1 MALPNFSQIVQ
12 NMITFLQGKRPTLNT
27 TPGTVTNDVVISTVA
42 NQLSAQDGVSPS
54 VYSGIQY
61 TQDLQAF
68 VDNAAILTE
77 ADLDSVGDN
86 YGMTRNS
93 GTFSTVIMTFRIR
106 NYTTTSPIIT
116 VPTGTAEST
125 LATSS
130 AAAVSFSTTAGITFQ
145 PSLAPSYFNPL
156 TGFYEQS
163 TTAQCQVIGTVGNVG
178 AQTITSLLNSVPGID
193 SVINTVAATGGTDK
207 ESNVAYAGRIQ
218 IRLEGNNV
226 GTPDGILSL
235 VEVNPSVQQA
245 IIVGPNDPEML
256 RNQFGGSVDVY
267 IKGQV
272 LSTVVDSPTYMTAGS
287 QIFILNHQPALSVNS
302 ITGINATTGNP
313 YTFVAGTDYVFHENP
328 NILFAGSTLAASY
341 VQFGVQTFF
350 TIISV
355 VDLTH
360 LQVDST
366 TGMQFNDTITQGV
379 ISTNVIAVIDATHVQ
394 VASTASFAPG
404 IAHFTGFLPLD
415 GSVLTITYTYDSL
428 IETLQAEFS
437 ENSNHIVA
445 SDILIREAVEAL
457 INVTAS
463 ILVLPGFVPPT
474 VVTNV
479 QTNLTT
485 FLNGLGLGVNI
496 DLSDLVV
503 VIEGTPGVDEVDL
516 STLSMQSIV
525 GDPPVTTTVPPG
537 QRISVG
543 KTAYP
548 VANIL
553 TISLL

>member
-12 NMITFLQGKRPTLNT
+12 NMITFIKGKRPSLNT
-27 TPGTVTNDVVISTVA
+27 NPGTVANDVVISTVA

-61 TQDLQAF
+61 TQNLQAF
-68 VDNAAILTE
+68 VDNAALLTE
-77 ADLDSVGDN
+77 ADLDSIGDN
-86 YGMTRNS
+86 YGMTRNP
-93 GTFSTVIMTFRIR
+93 GTFSTVILTFRIR
-106 NYTTTSPIIT
+106 NYTTTSPIIN
-116 VPTGTAEST
+116 VPTGTAAST
-125 LATSS
+125 LATNS
-130 AAAVSFSTTAGITFQ
+130 APAVSFATTAGITFS

-163 TTAQCQVIGTVGNVG
+163 TTAVCQTTGTVGNVG

-193 SVINTVAATGGTDK
+193 SVINNVAATGGTDK
-207 ESNVAYAGRIQ
+207 ESNVDYAARIQ
-218 IRLEGNNV
+218 IKLEGNNV

-235 VEVNPSVQQA
+235 VEENPNVQQA

-267 IKGQV
+267 VKGQV
-272 LSTVVDSPTYMTAGS
+272 LATVVDSPTYSTSGS
-287 QIFILNHQPALSVNS
+287 QTFILTHQPATSINS
-302 ITGINATTGNP
+302 ITGIVAGNP
-313 YTFVAGTDYVFHENP
+313 YTFVSGTDFVFHENP
-328 NILFAGSTLAASY
+328 NILFSGSTLAASY
-341 VQFGVQTFF
+341 VEFGVQTFF
-350 TIISV
+350 TVLSV
-355 VDLTH
+355 VDPTH
-360 LQVDST
+360 LQVSST
-366 TGMQFNDTITQGV
+366 SGMQFDDTITQGV
-379 ISTNVIAVIDATHVQ
+379 TSTNVVAVIDPTHVQ
-394 VASTASFAPG
+394 VASTAGFAPG
-404 IAHFTGFLPLD
+404 IAHFTGFLPD
-415 GSVLTITYTYDSL
+415 NNTVLTITYTYDSL
-428 IETLQAEFS
+428 IELLQAEFT
-437 ENSNHIVA
+437 ENSTHIVA

-463 ILVLPGFVPPT
+463 ILVLPGYIPPN
-474 VVTNV
+474 VVANV

-485 FLNGLGLGVNI
+485 YLNALGLGVNI

-516 STLSMQSIV
+516 STLSMQSIIS
-525 GDPPVTTTVPPG
+525 GVTTTVPPG

-553 TISLL
+553 AIAVL